1 MRTTLSLDDNLYRLL
16 RERSRREG
24 KTFRQIVN
32 DVLRRGFTG
41 EPGGAE
47 MESFRVEAKHCGFQP
62 GVDLARLNQISDDL
76 DLDVFRCGA
85 GEAGGP

>member
-1 MRTTLSLDDNLYRLL
+1 
-16 RERSRREG
+16 
-24 KTFRQIVN
+24 
-32 DVLRRGFTG
+32 
-41 EPGGAE
+41 